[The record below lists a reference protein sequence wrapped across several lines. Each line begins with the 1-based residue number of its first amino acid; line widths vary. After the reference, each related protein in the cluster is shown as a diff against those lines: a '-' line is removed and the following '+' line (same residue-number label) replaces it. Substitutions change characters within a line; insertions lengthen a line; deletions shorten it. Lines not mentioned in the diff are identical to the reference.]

1 MEDFNNI
8 NIWNKRLDSQENL
21 FEYLNWLLINYEIQF
36 GNEPYRNH
44 IQTDYLKVNTKNCF
58 IEAFSLLDF
67 NKIKNLTVKVDNG
80 AIFSEFEYEDVEI
93 TLEVY
98 WSVYIIIFAED
109 TYIKYYE
116 RKEYKYL
123 NKTIQEKLID
133 YNYVK

>member
-1 MEDFNNI
+1 MSIDLVEKI
-8 NIWNKRLDSQENL
+8 L
-21 FEYLNWLLINYEIQF
+21 
-36 GNEPYRNH
+36 
-44 IQTDYLKVNTKNCF
+44 TK
-58 IEAFSLLDF
+58 ISDLWTID
-67 NKIKNLTVKVDNG
+67 KN
-80 AIFSEFEYEDVEI
+80 VEI